1 MIELHGWIT
10 IRETYKSFFEEE
22 QIDSVI
28 KKIQEEINKMS
39 WFKPNPDKPEKFFCI
54 SSTFQVQ

>member
-28 KKIQEEINKMS
+28 KKSRKKLTRCLGLNLK
-39 WFKPNPDKPEKFFCI
+39 
-54 SSTFQVQ
+54 

>member
-10 IRETYKSFFEEE
+10 IRETYKSFFEEEE

-39 WFKPNPDKPEKFFCI
+39 WFKPKIEIKNGE
-54 SSTFQVQ
+54 

>member
-22 QIDSVI
+22 EQIDSVTQTSHI
-28 KKIQEEINKMS
+28 KNAFCALINQYFNS
-39 WFKPNPDKPEKFFCI
+39 
-54 SSTFQVQ
+54 